1 MVEADVSKDRLFYY
15 LYNTNRRDNPLN
27 LDLSLVFLLKQVPN
41 VEGGLVFPV
50 ICNTNRSSAM
60 TDMQELFAPINWYRP
75 DRGPR
80 YSQLYRH
87 IAALIRSGA
96 LGSAAQLPPERDLAE
111 MADVSR
117 VTVRKAVAQLVE
129 EGALEQRRGAGTFVR
144 PQPQRLEQSLS
155 NLISFTEHMRQRG
168 KASSS
173 QVLQRGLFAPRP
185 EEQMA
190 LGLTSVQRVA
200 RIERLRSAD
209 GQAMALEWST
219 LPEDILPDPF
229 SVQTSLYAVLR
240 AAGVA
245 PVRAM
250 QRVTAVNLAPG
261 EADLLNLAAGSAVLR
276 IDRTGY
282 LASGRPIEF
291 TRGLYRSDIYDFI
304 AESR

>member
-1 MVEADVSKDRLFYY
+1 
-15 LYNTNRRDNPLN
+15 
-27 LDLSLVFLLKQVPN
+27 
-41 VEGGLVFPV
+41 
-50 ICNTNRSSAM
+50 
-60 TDMQELFAPINWYRP
+60 MQDIFAPLSWYRP

-80 YSQLYRH
+80 YTQLYRH

-96 LGSAAQLPPERDLAE
+96 LEAEAQLPPERDLAE

-144 PQPQRLEQSLS
+144 PQPKRLEQSLS
-155 NLISFTEHMRQRG
+155 NLISFTEHMKQRG
-168 KASSS
+168 KTSSS
-173 QVLQRGLFAPRP
+173 QVLHRGLYPPRP

-190 LGLTSVQRVA
+190 LGLALGLRVA

-229 SVQTSLYAVLR
+229 SVETSLYSVLR

-245 PVRAM
+245 PVRAV
-250 QRVTAVNLAPG
+250 QRVTAVNLEPG
-261 EADLLNLAAGSAVLR
+261 EAQLLNLAAGCAVLR

>member
-1 MVEADVSKDRLFYY
+1 M
-15 LYNTNRRDNPLN
+15 
-27 LDLSLVFLLKQVPN
+27 
-41 VEGGLVFPV
+41 
-50 ICNTNRSSAM
+50 M
-60 TDMQELFAPINWYRP
+60 TSVQDLFAPQSWYRS
-75 DRGPR
+75 DKGPR
-80 YSQLYRH
+80 YAQLYRH

-96 LGSAAQLPPERDLAE
+96 LEAAAQLPPERDLAE

-129 EGALEQRRGAGTFVR
+129 EGVLEQRRGAGTFVL
-144 PQPQRLEQSLS
+144 PVPQRLEQSLS
-155 NLISFTEHMRQRG
+155 NLISFTEHMSQRG
-168 KASSS
+168 KTSSS
-173 QVLQRGLFAPRP
+173 QVLQRGLYPPRP

-190 LGLTSVQRVA
+190 LGLLSGQRVA

-209 GQAMALEWST
+209 GQAMALEWSS

-229 SVQTSLYAVLR
+229 LVETSLYSVLR
-240 AAGVA
+240 DLGCA
-245 PVRAM
+245 PVRAV
-250 QRVTAVNLAPG
+250 QRVTAVNLEES
-261 EADLLNLAAGSAVLR
+261 EAHLLNLSPGAAVLR

>member
-1 MVEADVSKDRLFYY
+1 
-15 LYNTNRRDNPLN
+15 
-27 LDLSLVFLLKQVPN
+27 
-41 VEGGLVFPV
+41 
-50 ICNTNRSSAM
+50 M
-60 TDMQELFAPINWYRP
+60 TDLQDPFAPHNWYRA

-80 YSQLYRH
+80 YTQLYRH

-96 LGSAAQLPPERDLAE
+96 LEAEAQLPPERDLADL
-111 MADVSR
+111 ADVSR

-155 NLISFTEHMRQRG
+155 NLISFSEHMHQRG
-168 KASSS
+168 KTASSS
-173 QVLQRGLFAPRP
+173 VLQRGLFPPRP

-190 LGLTSVQRVA
+190 LGLPSGQRVA
-200 RIERLRSAD
+200 RVERLRSAD
-209 GQAMALEWST
+209 GQAMALEWSS

-229 SVQTSLYAVLR
+229 LVETSLYSVLR
-240 AAGVA
+240 DLGCA
-245 PVRAM
+245 PVRAV
-250 QRVTAVNLAPG
+250 QRVTAVNLEPG
-261 EADLLNLAAGSAVLR
+261 EAQLLNLAPGSAVLR